1 MANTKSA
8 EVSPN
13 GTSYVLGGNPEGAP
27 LIFIHGLGLSRQTW
41 DGFLPA
47 LAGEYRLITY
57 DLFGHGESALPPTA
71 PDLTLF
77 SEQIISLMD
86 HLGISTAVMIG
97 FSLGGMINRRIAL
110 DHPDRV
116 AGLIILNSPH
126 ERGEAEQAKVE
137 ERARMTAEEGISST
151 IEQTLTRWFTPD
163 FIASNPEDV
172 DRVRQGV
179 LANQLD
185 AYAACRYVLAA
196 GVVELIRPSVPISA
210 PTLVMTCRN
219 DSGSTPAMS
228 EAIASEIPSSILHI
242 IPELQHMGLVEQPK
256 LFLEEMIPF
265 LHQNR
270 RSS

>member
-1 MANTKSA
+1 MAKINPA
-8 EVSPN
+8 ELSPN
-13 GTSYVLGGNPEGAP
+13 STSYALGGNPDGPP

-47 LAGEYRLITY
+47 LEGEYRLITY
-57 DLFGHGESALPPTA
+57 DLFGHGESALPPTP

-77 SEQIISLMD
+77 SEQIISLMN
-86 HLGISTAVMIG
+86 HLGIKDAVMVG

-116 AGLIILNSPH
+116 AGLVILNSPH
-126 ERGEAEQAKVE
+126 ERGATEQAKVE

-163 FIASNPEDV
+163 FIASNPAAV
-172 DRVRQGV
+172 DKVRQGV

-196 GVVELIRPSVPISA
+196 GVVELIRPSTPITA
-210 PTLVMTCRN
+210 PTLVMTCAK

-228 EAIASEIPSSILHI
+228 EAIASEIPASILSI
-242 IPELQHMGLVEQPK
+242 IPALQHMGLVEQPK

-265 LHQNR
+265 LHQHR